1 MPFSPRMLRGDN
13 RSDDKSFHSNIS
25 GFVCFVLGL
34 CHNTDIIVPQY
45 MSPLLLC
52 PSNMHSHRPVG
63 PASSPIARILM
74 MTQQVKTCWLSYTG
88 LANQTCLGLVNQHG
102 QLIRR
107 VYINLQGE
115 ETAPSELF
123 P

>member
-1 MPFSPRMLRGDN
+1 MPFSPRRLRGDN

-52 PSNMHSHRPVG
+52 PSNTHSHWPVG
-63 PASSPIARILM
+63 PASSPIARTPLM
-74 MTQQVKTCWLSYTG
+74 MTQQVKTCWLSYAG
-88 LANQTCLGLVNQHG
+88 LASQVCLGLVNQQGH
-102 QLIRR
+102 LICM
-107 VYINLQGE
+107 VYKNLQGKE
-115 ETAPSELF
+115 MAH
-123 P
+123 